1 MLHHQSDSEA
11 ECGEGRRRA
20 HRCVLAVIRH
30 GDRTPKQKI
39 KVRVT
44 HPLLLDVLMKHGPH
58 QPGKL
63 KQAKLK
69 SPKQLQ
75 ELLDA
80 VRLILR
86 QAEPL
91 EDPSS
96 PDDGYLNKLRQVKDV
111 LEQGGQFS
119 GINRKAQLKPLRWES
134 VDLATAISER
144 AELSDSGGRLARTTS
159 EPLSEPS
166 DTDERLSSTCS
177 GASPLA
183 RRRSDVVSDG
193 DGGVSVPMPMT
204 PDRTY
209 R

>member
-1 MLHHQSDSEA
+1 
-11 ECGEGRRRA
+11 
-20 HRCVLAVIRH
+20 VLAVIRH

-39 KVRVT
+39 KVNVT
-44 HPLLLDVLMKHGPH
+44 HPLLLDVLMRHGPH

-69 SPKQLQ
+69 SPNQLQ

-80 VRLILR
+80 VRQILR

-91 EDPSS
+91 EEPS
-96 PDDGYLNKLRQVKDV
+96 PDDGHLNKLRQVKDV

-134 VDLATAISER
+134 VDLATATSER
-144 AELSDSGGRLARTTS
+144 AARSDSGGLARTMS

-166 DTDERLSSTCS
+166 DGEERPQSMST
-177 GASPLA
+177 GASPLAKA

-193 DGGVSVPMPMT
+193 DGGVRP
-204 PDRTY
+204 
-209 R
+209 